1 MDKIPVNIEHAV
13 KQYINNLKKT
23 NIDLQK
29 IILFGSYVNGNY
41 KDYSDIDIAIVS
53 KDFSGIRYDDRIKVG
68 KATLKSDPRI
78 EPHPISYEDY
88 KSPNPFV
95 EEILKTGIVI
105 YN

>member
-1 MDKIPVNIEHAV
+1 MDKIPVDIKQAV
-13 KQYINNLKKT
+13 KQYIINLKKS

-29 IILFGSYVNGNY
+29 IILFGSYVSGQY
-41 KDYSDIDIAIVS
+41 KDYSDIDVAIIS

-88 KSPNPFV
+88 KNPNPFV
-95 EEILKTGIVI
+95 EEILKTGVIV